1 MSAHRGWNRWFSLVL
16 AVVATLTLVVG
27 PATASAAESPKA
39 FIERQ
44 TEEVTV
50 LLAEEESEERAERF
64 SAKAQEIIDFEMLA
78 SRALEG
84 YWDKRTDEER
94 ERFLKLLQELLEAN
108 YKRKLEGQKVGEDY
122 TIEYL
127 EEKRRDA
134 RAFVK
139 TMVKWGETD
148 KERKPVSYKLV
159 RQEGEWII
167 YDVVIDD
174 ISLEQTYRE
183 SYTEII
189 KKEGWDALIEK
200 MEAKIEELKSEDDSG
215 DEASKE

>member
-16 AVVATLTLVVG
+16 AAVAALTLMVG
-27 PATASAAESPKA
+27 PAAASAESPKA
-39 FIERQ
+39 FVKRQ
-44 TEEVTV
+44 TDEVTK
-50 LLAEEESEERAERF
+50 LLAEEESEERAEKF
-64 SAKAQEIIDFEMLA
+64 SEKAQEIIDFEMLA

-84 YWDKRTDEER
+84 HWKERSDEER
-94 ERFLKLLQELLEAN
+94 EQFLTLLQRLLEAN

-127 EEKRRDA
+127 EEKQRDD
-134 RAFVK
+134 RAFVN
-139 TMVKWGETD
+139 TRVKWGETE

-200 MEAKIEELKSEDDSG
+200 MKKKIDELESESG
-215 DEASKE
+215 TEASKE